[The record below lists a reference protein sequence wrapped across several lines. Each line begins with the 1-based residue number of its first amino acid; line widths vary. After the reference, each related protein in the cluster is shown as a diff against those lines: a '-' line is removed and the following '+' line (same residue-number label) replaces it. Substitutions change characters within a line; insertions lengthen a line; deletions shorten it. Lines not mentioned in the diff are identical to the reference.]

1 MEWLKD
7 WLKPVLVIAAVGISA
22 TCTNQR
28 FNRIDQR
35 IIGIE
40 KQLQVI
46 DQRTFEM
53 NTRLSRV
60 EGKLD
65 VTATV
70 PNDQS
75 PPEDPNK

>member
-1 MEWLKD
+1 MKWLKE
-7 WLKPVLVIAAVGISA
+7 WLKPVVVIAAVVIFA

-28 FNRIDQR
+28 FT
-35 IIGIE
+35 GIE

-53 NTRLSRV
+53 NTRISRI

-65 VTATV
+65 ITATV

-75 PPEDPNK
+75 PPEDPK